1 MGAPISMRKAALG
14 APRGLW
20 ASRYSQRA
28 TDRNLSLDTILAA
41 GDYIL
46 KHDAVESD
54 APKEP
59 RSAEVIWLYR

>member
-1 MGAPISMRKAALG
+1 MRKAALG

-20 ASRYSQRA
+20 ASSHNQAA
-28 TDRNLSLDTILAA
+28 TERSLSLDAILAA

-46 KHDAVESD
+46 RHDALESD